1 MSLNTKKIVI
11 TVIKV
16 IVCIVLVL
24 LAFLYAIRFGY
35 FLNGL
40 YYTGAAF
47 GMPYFII
54 FSIVLLYIVFTKRKI
69 KHYITGLL
77 IIYSLTILGFT
88 EYMDYASSGQSMTS
102 DWYKQMY
109 KEDGIDIV
117 YNWFVIGW
125 AAANIIFLIT
135 TFNWLNKRKNKQVKH
150 EN

>member
-109 KEDGIDIV
+109 KDGGIDIV
-117 YNWFVIGW
+117 YNWFFIGW

>member
-109 KEDGIDIV
+109 KDGGIDIV
-117 YNWFVIGW
+117 YNWFFIGW
-125 AAANIIFLIT
+125 AIANVIFLIT
-135 TFNWLNKRKNKQVKH
+135 AFILLNKRKDKQFKH